1 MASGTI
7 SYTMGGL
14 GIFGVVN
21 YITETD
27 ASGMFQAYIGIAI
40 ASVIG
45 FSLTFFFWKDE
56 AGETDAIQKK

>member
-1 MASGTI
+1 
-7 SYTMGGL
+7 MGGL